1 MAFFF
6 DQFVASSTSSLA
18 LATALSAAGT
28 GCSLK
33 KVVIS
38 FNISWV
44 PKLDAINIAP
54 EFGMIETKVILNKL
68 KVDNNIELI
77 DKFYKLCFD
86 SKKWIKWVSK
96 DFKPEEN
103 KEKLIEICGHYVFA
117 KKEFFEIKNNYTNID
132 DEIQRVIYDRLV
144 HIHDLVHR

>member
-1 MAFFF
+1 M
-6 DQFVASSTSSLA
+6 
-18 LATALSAAGT
+18 
-28 GCSLK
+28 
-33 KVVIS
+33 
-38 FNISWV
+38 
-44 PKLDAINIAP
+44 KLL
-54 EFGMIETKVILNKL
+54 LNKL

-117 KKEFFEIKNNYTNID
+117 KKEFLEIKNNYTNID
-132 DEIQRVIYDRLV
+132 DEIQRVIYDRLI
-144 HIHDLVHR
+144 HIHDLVHT